1 MNHSP
6 RAPSIQRMLV
16 LMSVTT
22 LKTAEIATVPNMT
35 VV

>member
-6 RAPSIQRMLV
+6 RALSIQRMLV
-16 LMSVTT
+16 LTRVTT
-22 LKTAEIATVPNMT
+22 LKIAEIATVPNMA